1 MSTQPDRVTVVLG
14 NDQPVIPAR
23 TDAEGNHLPR
33 ESVEAKHAGYKRRAT
48 VVHLDA
54 QLSQRERAA
63 DVARVWAELS
73 DAEQPAWVASDDD
86 ALAARLAED
95 FDGAEVRELDV
106 DDLETPSKSD
116 ERRAAKGGKPSAFD
130 IVGGPLFVAL
140 TALSLSRLALHL
152 RVNSGIDFQAAQ
164 MGGTP
169 GAAAV
174 YIGLTANATAPTA
187 ADTTLTAEIT
197 TAGGGLI
204 RGAVAATYSHSTG
217 VASYTLVKTFTA
229 NGTDAL
235 PVTIA
240 KIGVF
245 TAATSGGT
253 MVFETLLTP
262 STATLSAS
270 GDSLQ
275 VTESVSL

>member
-1 MSTQPDRVTVVLG
+1 
-14 NDQPVIPAR
+14 
-23 TDAEGNHLPR
+23 
-33 ESVEAKHAGYKRRAT
+33 
-48 VVHLDA
+48 
-54 QLSQRERAA
+54 
-63 DVARVWAELS
+63 
-73 DAEQPAWVASDDD
+73 
-86 ALAARLAED
+86 
-95 FDGAEVRELDV
+95 
-106 DDLETPSKSD
+106 
-116 ERRAAKGGKPSAFD
+116 
-130 IVGGPLFVAL
+130 
-140 TALSLSRLALHL
+140 
-152 RVNSGIDFQAAQ
+152 VNSGIDFQAAQ

-174 YIGLTANATAPTA
+174 YIGLTANATAPAA